1 MRSTQLL
8 VRLLCCVERWKKF
21 VPLLSRLLRGFS
33 ESFLRCFVR
42 LQEKKQSEEMIQAM
56 KAQWEA
62 KEEKQRKKEEERRSE
77 EETRRAKAVLDVRI
91 LLPPFVSLSGIK
103 I

>member
-1 MRSTQLL
+1 
-8 VRLLCCVERWKKF
+8 
-21 VPLLSRLLRGFS
+21 
-33 ESFLRCFVR
+33 
-42 LQEKKQSEEMIQAM
+42 MIQAM

-91 LLPPFVSLSGIK
+91 LLPPSVSLSTFGI
-103 I
+103 